1 MGYCPSVYRA
11 ITHCTATGALR
22 DIQAMSLRIIQQR
35 VRERLDATGIS
46 MKAASKEVGGE
57 TLVRDLLE
65 RDREPSATRL
75 QRLAEV
81 LGCTLAYL
89 TGETDALVD
98 GAASTSF
105 DLVSINE
112 HDVRL
117 SAGPG
122 ALIETEDV
130 RNVWRAPR
138 AFIQTELGVNP
149 ANLTMVQVHG
159 DSMEPT
165 LRSGDRV
172 IIDHSDTNPA
182 RPGIYAI
189 WDGDATVVKRLERVP
204 YSDPPMIVLISDNPN
219 HNPYTVHAELV
230 NVIGRVVWYG
240 RRT

>member
-22 DIQAMSLRIIQQR
+22 DIRAMSLRIIQQR

-98 GAASTSF
+98 GEQFRFQPPCADPMATRRSSRRDWTWR
-105 DLVSINE
+105 VS
-112 HDVRL
+112 
-117 SAGPG
+117 
-122 ALIETEDV
+122 
-130 RNVWRAPR
+130 
-138 AFIQTELGVNP
+138 
-149 ANLTMVQVHG
+149 
-159 DSMEPT
+159 SMC
-165 LRSGDRV
+165 L
-172 IIDHSDTNPA
+172 
-182 RPGIYAI
+182 
-189 WDGDATVVKRLERVP
+189 KL
-204 YSDPPMIVLISDNPN
+204 
-219 HNPYTVHAELV
+219 
-230 NVIGRVVWYG
+230 
-240 RRT
+240 